1 MSLLVSRVR
10 GLKEQA
16 HKCRHDGLDG
26 GGVERKC
33 SLEATSRSGTGG
45 PSGLLVRAQHRQG

>member
-26 GGVERKC
+26 GGEERRC